1 MITTVNNSNTNS
13 YIMLIMAS
21 LIFASNHVIG
31 RQFNEILPPFGTAFW
46 RFAIGAMVTLP
57 FAGLAFVK
65 NWAHIRSNLRFFLFL
80 SLLFVPLG
88 NGLIYL
94 SYQWTTATNGGVVT
108 TVQPAFTVILSAL
121 IFGDLINKKQGVGLI
136 LATIGVIVILT
147 KGNLESLLNLQ
158 FNIGDMT
165 LILAMVSAALYNVLL
180 RKIPHEITIPV
191 LLFTI
196 QILGA
201 LVSLPIYLVESYF
214 FRPMPVNGQIIL
226 LLLWIGIAVTSV
238 AVGLNNAVVRN
249 LGANKASISNYLRS
263 LFTALLAILLI
274 GEIFEIYHGIAF
286 ILVISGIWLLSMGRS
301 INEN

>member
-1 MITTVNNSNTNS
+1 MISTVNNSNTKS

-65 NWAHIRSNLRFFLFL
+65 NWPLIRSNLRFFLFL

-121 IFGDLINKKQGVGLI
+121 IFGDLIKESIKRISDLS
-136 LATIGVIVILT
+136 LREKLCLYPFVILIIFL
-147 KGNLESLLNLQ
+147 GFYPLIVLNMFSPSLELLIESL
-158 FNIGDMT
+158 
-165 LILAMVSAALYNVLL
+165 
-180 RKIPHEITIPV
+180 E
-191 LLFTI
+191 
-196 QILGA
+196 
-201 LVSLPIYLVESYF
+201 
-214 FRPMPVNGQIIL
+214 
-226 LLLWIGIAVTSV
+226 
-238 AVGLNNAVVRN
+238 
-249 LGANKASISNYLRS
+249 
-263 LFTALLAILLI
+263 
-274 GEIFEIYHGIAF
+274 
-286 ILVISGIWLLSMGRS
+286 
-301 INEN
+301 